1 MAEVNSS
8 TTATPYPLPRVA
20 IQFCTQCKWMLRAAY
35 FAQELLSTFSNSLG
49 EVALQPSTGGTF
61 TVTLTHQPPGAAT
74 TSSTILWDRKT
85 EGGFPETKELKRRL
99 RDFIEPDRDLGHVDR
114 KHSKAPAA
122 AAAEPSSTTMAKDQE
137 GSSSNSLPSAADV
150 IPHLKKHPAN
160 ANKTADTSDKSP
172 FNDAAKAAIAAAG
185 ANKGQQAKAEVSPPG
200 KLQLQKKQDD
210 AKEACED
217 CA

>member
-1 MAEVNSS
+1 MAAPRLTAS
-8 TTATPYPLPRVA
+8 TSNVIPYVGTIILTSPPLPR
-20 IQFCTQCKWMLRAAY
+20 Q
-35 FAQELLSTFSNSLG
+35 FAQELLSTFSTSLG

-99 RDFIEPDRDLGHVDR
+99 RDVIEPDRDLGHVDR

-122 AAAEPSSTTMAKDQE
+122 GAEPSSTTMAKDQE
-137 GSSSNSLPSAADV
+137 SSSSSSNSLPSAADV

-160 ANKTADTSDKSP
+160 ANKTADTSNKSP
-172 FNDAAKAAIAAAG
+172 FDDAAKAAIAAAG
-185 ANKGQQAKAEVSPPG
+185 ANKGQQAKAEISPPG